1 MKSIIN
7 PNLMLVVAFVLLSS
21 QLYAQQPDA
30 IVGKW
35 YNTEKDAQVEIFKEG
50 GRYFGKIVWLKEPVE
65 NGKPKV
71 DKNNS
76 EKELR
81 TRPIMGMRLLNDFQ
95 FKGGVWEDGTIY
107 DPKNGKT
114 YSCIIKRKDGKTLEV
129 RGYVGFSMI
138 GRTVEWT
145 KVE

>member
-1 MKSIIN
+1 MKLIKN
-7 PNLMLVVAFVLLSS
+7 PRIALVVAVFLFHSPLF
-21 QLYAQQPDA
+21 AQQPDA

-35 YNTEKDAQVEIFKEG
+35 YNTEKDAQVEIFKEEG
-50 GRYFGKIVWLKEPVE
+50 KFYGKIVWLKDPVE

-81 TRPIMGMRLLNDFQ
+81 SRPIMGMRLLNDFQ
-95 FKGGVWEDGTIY
+95 FKSGAWQDGTIY